1 MKIAVLLYG
10 RINRYRELYT
20 RFRFFFRNHDID
32 IFYSSDASP
41 ENELNEFINIYRP
54 IKVINDKIQLQPFFQ
69 KYTYECT
76 VNIDSMYCH
85 FMNKQR
91 VFSLLEEYC
100 KDTSTHYDCVF
111 STRLDIYYTCTLPEL
126 TINNNTI
133 YVPNRD
139 SLPNIN
145 DHIAYGSYESMK
157 TYMNIIS
164 NCDTLLSKY
173 VNSLNPHLLTYYN
186 LTSKNI
192 SVNLVSLNY
201 HLVYESGGLQPK
213 GWRRDTTDLLPLP

>member
-10 RINRYRELYT
+10 RIHRYRELYY
-20 RFRFFFRNHDID
+20 RFRNFFRNHDID
-32 IFYSSDASP
+32 IFYSSDESP
-41 ENELNEFINIYRP
+41 ENELNEFIDLYRP
-54 IKVINDKIQLQPFFQ
+54 IKVINDKITIQPFFQ
-69 KYTYECT
+69 KYSYEYT
-76 VNIDSMYCH
+76 VNVDSMYCH

-111 STRLDIYYTCTLPEL
+111 STRLDIYYTCMLSEL

-133 YVPNRD
+133 YVPNNH
-139 SLPNIN
+139 SIPNIN

-157 TYMNIIS
+157 IYMNILS

-173 VNSLNPHLLTYYN
+173 VNILNPHLLTYYN
-186 LTSKNI
+186 LNSNTI
-192 SVNLVSLNY
+192 SVESVSLNY
-201 HLVYESGGLQPK
+201 HLVSESGVLIPK
-213 GWRRDTTDLLPLP
+213 GWVTDKTLPLP